1 MISVSIVE
9 RKLDNHLDP
18 ASDVSYFLCIFL
30 AKSLV
35 FLQSYSWPVKKM
47 EQKINRSN
55 ECTEEGRRNT
65 CNNSLCDLRAEAY
78 TWETRE
84 VDPPQSSHSPGNN
97 REKNRDHRG
106 CIKCVD
112 TWYDNSTQQLNRN
125 RHHHA
130 LNHQVGTIDIVLLR
144 LWIEARISH
153 APSSGFLIWNLF
165 FYTTK
170 TADQRRSSELY
181 KLWKRCDII
190 RWVGTLFVPS
200 KKMTKK
206 YFNLARGLIYS
217 NKVKALRLTES
228 CFIAYRSD

>member
-18 ASDVSYFLCIFL
+18 ASDVSYLLCIFL

-153 APSSGFLIWNLF
+153 APSSGFLIYEICSSIPPKPRTNVDRPSSISYGNDAISFDEWEPCSCRVRKWRRNISISPEVW
-165 FYTTK
+165 YTQTK
-170 TADQRRSSELY
+170 
-181 KLWKRCDII
+181 
-190 RWVGTLFVPS
+190 
-200 KKMTKK
+200 
-206 YFNLARGLIYS
+206 
-217 NKVKALRLTES
+217 
-228 CFIAYRSD
+228 